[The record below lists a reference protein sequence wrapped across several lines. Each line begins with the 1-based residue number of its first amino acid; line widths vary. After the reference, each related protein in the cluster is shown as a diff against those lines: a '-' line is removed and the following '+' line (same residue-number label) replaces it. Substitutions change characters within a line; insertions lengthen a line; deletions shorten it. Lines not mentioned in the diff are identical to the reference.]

1 MCPRSFG
8 TSLVPRTRRS
18 RSSCTL
24 QSQPWTFPGVSH
36 FPQEPSCC
44 ERERHLGANIRAL
57 GELVAVG
64 ALRVVDAPAGEGQ
77 RGCALLQARPAP
89 RCGLALVHF
98 LFAQF
103 FCNQPPVMVTVP
115 ARADALLATLHADP
129 VVPSLPTAARALLPT
144 ARPTLLCVRF
154 SSR

>member
-1 MCPRSFG
+1 MSSFLRHFFG
-8 TSLVPRTRRS
+8 SRYKTVQVILYFTVPA
-18 RSSCTL
+18 
-24 QSQPWTFPGVSH
+24 WTFPGVSH
-36 FPQEPSCC
+36 FPQEPSSC

-89 RCGLALVHF
+89 PCGLALVHF

-103 FCNQPPVMVTVP
+103 PCNQPPIMVTVP
-115 ARADALLATLHADP
+115 ARADALLATLHAAP
-129 VVPSLPTAARALLPT
+129 RGALLAHHSSGPPPHGPSHS
-144 ARPTLLCVRF
+144 ALCAL
-154 SSR
+154 